1 MSHAVV
7 VGARNLGGSIAD
19 RLLADG
25 WDGSAIVRSADTASA
40 ARDRGCA
47 AHQADAVDVAQLRAA
62 LDAATAQSG
71 PIDLMVNAVSVAR
84 FDPAVPFGGGR
95 LDEAT
100 LERFEAWSAAVTR
113 QAFVL
118 LAEAARRLP
127 AQGHPATVVQIANR
141 SSRETVGGLGLWAA
155 GWHGVRALTMAAAH
169 ELREQGIHVAL
180 LIVDGPIASPKTAA
194 MLADVPADA
203 TIAQDDVAL
212 AVAQLATQPAR
223 GHTHELTLTPA
234 GRPPA
239 PW

>member
-1 MSHAVV
+1 M
-7 VGARNLGGSIAD
+7 
-19 RLLADG
+19 
-25 WDGSAIVRSADTASA
+25 
-40 ARDRGCA
+40 
-47 AHQADAVDVAQLRAA
+47 DVAQLRAA
-62 LDAATAQSG
+62 LDAAAAENG
-71 PIDLMVNAVSVAR
+71 RIDLMVNAISVAR
-84 FDPAVPFGGGR
+84 FDPAAPFGGGLLR
-95 LDEAT
+95 EAT

-113 QAFVL
+113 QAFIF

-127 AQGHPATVVQIANR
+127 EQGTSSTVIQIANR

-194 MLADVPADA
+194 MLADAPADA
-203 TIAQDDVAL
+203 TVAQDDVAL

-223 GHTHELTLTPA
+223 GRTHELTLTPA